1 MAKKVTGMIKLQLPA
16 GKATPAPPVGPA
28 LGQHGVN
35 IMGFC
40 KEFNAKTA
48 NQAGLI
54 IPVVITV
61 YQDRS
66 FSFILKTPPAAV
78 LIKKELGLESGSG
91 VPNRT
96 KVGTLTKDQVRKIAE
111 LKMPD
116 LNAASIE
123 TAMSMIE
130 GTKKYGCYYSRV
142 ILIFLKKWEVK
153 TAKTTK
159 EALQWERNMLKVQN

>member
-1 MAKKVTGMIKLQLPA
+1 MAKKITGMIKLQLPA

-48 NQAGLI
+48 DQAGMI
-54 IPVVITV
+54 TPVVITV

-78 LIKKELGLESGSG
+78 LLKKAVGLESGSG
-91 VPNRT
+91 VPNKT
-96 KVGTLTKDQVRKIAE
+96 KIATISKAKVRE
-111 LKMPD
+111 IAEIKMPD
-116 LNAASIE
+116 LNAASVE
-123 TAMSMIE
+123 AAMSMIA
-130 GTKKYGCYYSRV
+130 GTARSMGIV
-142 ILIFLKKWEVK
+142 VE
-153 TAKTTK
+153 
-159 EALQWERNMLKVQN
+159 E